1 MDECELSFVA
11 GRIRVAFYRDETL
24 IDARMLDVAAAQ
36 ELADQLEGTGN
47 GDGSEMRI
55 GGGVVLERA
64 YAQLVGRQLRD
75 LALVLQSTREFWAAA
90 GSGQAPRSPPGGR
103 TPGYS

>member
-24 IDARMLDVAAAQ
+24 IDSRMLDVAAAQ
-36 ELADQLEGTGN
+36 ELADQLEGAS
-47 GDGSEMRI
+47 DGQEMRV

-75 LALVLQSTREFWAAA
+75 LASVLQSTREFWAAA